1 MTADNIEVYYII
13 PLLKKLR
20 IRRKMK
26 SKRKTAT
33 QRERQTT
40 DSASEEENVE
50 GFTQIL
56 REIREF
62 RQETARNFDVL
73 KKDIS
78 DIKKKI
84 KELDKRM
91 NEAEKIHCQRY

>member
-1 MTADNIEVYYII
+1 M
-13 PLLKKLR
+13 PKKK
-20 IRRKMK
+20 INTYKD
-26 SKRKTAT
+26 KTP
-33 QRERQTT
+33 

-62 RQETARNFDVL
+62 CHETTRNFEVV

-78 DIKKKI
+78 GIKKKI
-84 KELDKRM
+84 
-91 NEAEKIHCQRY
+91 